1 MCKEEHT
8 DDTLESTLGEE
19 LPNIAITLQ
28 IEEELLLSIV
38 RLGKNIKF
46 YL

>member
-19 LPNIAITLQ
+19 LPNIAITLK
-28 IEEELLLSIV
+28 IVEELQLIISFI
-38 RLGKNIKF
+38 RL
-46 YL
+46 Y